1 MEITES
7 VLFEDVTQ
15 ASQRLQELRSLGIRI
30 AVDDFGTGYSSLT
43 YLDRLPVDL
52 VKLDRSF
59 VAGVGTDP
67 TRTAIVTAVVNLAL
81 ALGLD
86 PVAEGIETE
95 QQRAD
100 LYRLGCVYGQGFL
113 IAPPMSAEE
122 LEAAM
127 VVRWGSLRLR
137 GPRRPG
143 ESDADRLTVV
153 PARGRPERG
162 RLVSRR
168 PGAPA
173 EVAACRCTERS
184 GG

>member
-1 MEITES
+1 M
-7 VLFEDVTQ
+7 
-15 ASQRLQELRSLGIRI
+15 GIRI

-43 YLDRLPVDL
+43 YLDGLPVDL

-137 GPRRPG
+137 GQ
-143 ESDADRLTVV
+143 
-153 PARGRPERG
+153 
-162 RLVSRR
+162 
-168 PGAPA
+168 
-173 EVAACRCTERS
+173 
-184 GG
+184 